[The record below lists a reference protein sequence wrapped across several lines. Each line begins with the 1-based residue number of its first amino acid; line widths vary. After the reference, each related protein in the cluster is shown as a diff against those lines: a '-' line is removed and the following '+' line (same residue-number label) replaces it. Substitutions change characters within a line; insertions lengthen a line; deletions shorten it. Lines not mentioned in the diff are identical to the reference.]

1 MERLGGIDQIFS
13 EAGTPYSIVGLNGR
27 IIQGTINPKVIEDLF
42 LNLSRKMQ
50 SLGVGVYLFSFP
62 YVIYKVSSN
71 SVLIMHTKVGKTAFT
86 SLGNRVMQQYRNEL
100 EEMFANTPLNIADL
114 VKSYLFSMNR
124 VNGPE
129 AIASLVPSTGQS
141 MEMVD
146 EFKLSMNSLMI
157 LSNQT
162 MAQNRDILTFLPL
175 LETSDLGLVF
185 IFKIPLCDARG
196 GAYDSSIL
204 AVVDYEY
211 RDIVYRYSDRL
222 ERVFKHISED
232 FKTVFQNF
240 YGSRIDDP
248 VEDRTPFI
256 KLIEQLHGMLTF
268 ISIKPISSE
277 PLKDSMVDAVSE
289 VQKFFSK

>member
-1 MERLGGIDQIFS
+1 MERLDGIDQIFS

-27 IIQGTINPKVIEDLF
+27 IIQGTINSKVIEDLF

-62 YVIYKVSSN
+62 YVIFKISSN

-86 SLGNRVMQQYRNEL
+86 SLGNRVMQQYRDAL
-100 EEMFANTPLNIADL
+100 EEKFSNTPLNIADL

-129 AIASLVPSTGQS
+129 AIASFVPSTGQS

-175 LETSDLGLVF
+175 LETNDLGLVF

-196 GAYDSSIL
+196 GAYDSSIM
-204 AVVDYEY
+204 AIVDYEY
-211 RDIVYRYSDRL
+211 RDIVYRYSNRL

-232 FKTVFQNF
+232 FKSTFQNLF
-240 YGSRIDDP
+240 GGKIDEP
-248 VEDRTPFI
+248 VEDRTPFL
-256 KLIEQLHGMLTF
+256 KLIEQLHGMLTY

-277 PLKDSMVDAVSE
+277 PLKDSMVDAVTE
-289 VQKFFSK
+289 FQKYFSK

>member
-1 MERLGGIDQIFS
+1 MERIGGVDQIFS

-27 IIQGTINPKVIEDLF
+27 IFQGTINHKVIEDLF
-42 LNLSRKMQ
+42 LNLSRKIQ
-50 SLGVGVYLFSFP
+50 TLGVGVYLFSFP
-62 YVIYKVSSN
+62 YVIFKISSN
-71 SVLIMHTKVGKTAFT
+71 AVLIMHTKIGKTAFT
-86 SLGNRVMQQYRNEL
+86 SLGNRVMQQYGNAI
-100 EEMFANTPLNIADL
+100 EEVFSNSPLNIADL

-129 AIASLVPSTGQS
+129 PIGSLVPSTGQS
-141 MEMVD
+141 MDMGD

-175 LETSDLGLVF
+175 LETNDLGLVY

-196 GAYDSSIL
+196 GAYDSAIL

-232 FKTVFQNF
+232 FKITFQNL
-240 YGSRIDDP
+240 YGSKIDEM
-248 VEDRTPFI
+248 VEDRTPFL
-256 KLIEQLHGMLTF
+256 KLIEQLHGMLTY
-268 ISIKPISSE
+268 ITIKPITAE
-277 PLKDSMVDAVSE
+277 PLKDSMRDAVTEFQNSFY
-289 VQKFFSK
+289 K